1 MSTTKTK
8 PNNRE
13 IRKLH
18 ELKLFELLSSAFNQ
32 FKKAADSY
40 QHPALPI
47 NCYYLMR
54 CKGQLEQAFKD
65 VKRANDEGLTLSPFA
80 PPSDERLLTLKIL
93 VDLHQ
98 SEQFEAFNTSIKEQ
112 ADLRRD
118 VDEAFSGFSMN
129 ETDLVDFTTQK
140 WCHGPILKAMKIAY
154 IDALLA
160 IKAGKGAEVH
170 KLFLEQVQQIKVD
183 HIEEFEARVA
193 SLRNKYL
200 TTPDDGE
207 AGLQEY
213 DMDRDPLGRRE
224 ADPRQW

>member
-1 MSTTKTK
+1 MSTTKTE

-18 ELKLFELLSSAFNQ
+18 ELKLFELLSSTFNQ

-47 NCYYLMR
+47 NCYYLAR
-54 CKGQLEQAFKD
+54 CKGQLEQALKD
-65 VKRANDEGLTLSPFA
+65 VERKNEEGLTLSPFA
-80 PPSDERLLTLKIL
+80 PPSDECPLTLKVL

-98 SEQFEAFNTSIKEQ
+98 SEQFEAFNTCIKEQ
-112 ADLRRD
+112 SDLRRD

-129 ETDLVDFTTQK
+129 ETDLVDFTTDK
-140 WCHGPILKAMKIAY
+140 WCHGPILKALKIAY

-160 IKAGKGAEVH
+160 VKAGNGRDADKIFLDRVH
-170 KLFLEQVQQIKVD
+170 KIQVT

-193 SLRNKYL
+193 SLRSKYL
-200 TTPDDGE
+200 
-207 AGLQEY
+207 
-213 DMDRDPLGRRE
+213 
-224 ADPRQW
+224 